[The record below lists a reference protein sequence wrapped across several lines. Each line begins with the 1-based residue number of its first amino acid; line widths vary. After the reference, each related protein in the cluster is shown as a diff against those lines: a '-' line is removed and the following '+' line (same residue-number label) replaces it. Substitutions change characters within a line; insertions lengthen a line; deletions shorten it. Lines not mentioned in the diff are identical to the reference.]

1 LLANPGSTPLP
12 PSGGWKARKILWVVG
27 IVVVAAIASVAVPYG
42 LSYQSVKGLTVEIV
56 QVSRTYTPGT
66 VASIEFDLSAHVWST
81 NSLDTRIDQVQF
93 ALWVDDIPF
102 PAIDAR
108 GSTFSPNSYL
118 QYDLRFVDH
127 SSQDASLLAG
137 RSSHQ
142 ITLSIAT
149 LVQAGFYSTSL
160 APSTSRAVQVH
171 RVIDQTIN
179 PTSPKDCQMVNTQVS
194 MSQPGGVTI
203 SMSSSPDTLLLSI
216 SDSRQNSVFNQES
229 TSLNSVLRLPAET
242 YTVLVQNPGFF
253 CSGATDQI
261 TGSVQFW
268 HEQTVLA

>member
-1 LLANPGSTPLP
+1 M
-12 PSGGWKARKILWVVG
+12 
-27 IVVVAAIASVAVPYG
+27 VVAAIASIAVPYG

-56 QVSRTYTPGT
+56 QASRTYNPGT
-66 VASIEFDLSAHVWST
+66 LANIEFDMAAHVWST

-102 PAIDAR
+102 PTIDAR
-108 GSTFSPNSYL
+108 GSTFATNSYL

-127 SSQDASLLAG
+127 SSQDATLLAG

-142 ITLSIAT
+142 ITLAMAT
-149 LVQAGFYSTSL
+149 LVQAGLYSTSL
-160 APSTSRAVQVH
+160 SPSTSRTLQIHKVV
-171 RVIDQTIN
+171 DQTIS
-179 PTSPKDCQMVNTQVS
+179 PTTLKDCQMVSSQVP

-203 SMSSSPDTLLLSI
+203 SMSSSPDTLLISI
-216 SDSRQNSVFNQES
+216 SDSHQNSVFNQES
-229 TSLNSVLRLPAET
+229 TGFDSVIRLPADT
-242 YTVLVQNPGFF
+242 YSVQVQNPGFF

-268 HEQTVLA
+268 HEQAVLG